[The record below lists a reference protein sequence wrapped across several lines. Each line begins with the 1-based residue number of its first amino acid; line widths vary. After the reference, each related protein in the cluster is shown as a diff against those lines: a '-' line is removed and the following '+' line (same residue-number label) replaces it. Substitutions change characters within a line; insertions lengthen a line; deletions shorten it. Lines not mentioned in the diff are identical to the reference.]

1 MAIITFE
8 RSCLHQYANCNSGH
22 NHDDYDGGESDDES
36 DDQYLWKRLKC
47 GCRGLDLCAEDLAQ
61 AHTRPNYDQDDGD
74 DGQDGDGDGQHDDGD
89 DQCADMIS
97 PSMSALKPQE
107 KQT

>member
-22 NHDDYDGGESDDES
+22 NHDDYDDDESDDKS

-61 AHTRPNYDQDDGD
+61 AHTRPNYDQDEGD
-74 DGQDGDGDGQHDDGD
+74 DGQDDNGDGQHDDGD
-89 DQCADMIS
+89 DQCADMIT
-97 PSMSALKPQE
+97 PSMLALKPRE

>member
-8 RSCLHQYANCNSGH
+8 SSRLHQYANCNSGH
-22 NHDDYDGGESDDES
+22 NHDDYDDDESDDKS

-61 AHTRPNYDQDDGD
+61 AHTRPNYDQDEGD
-74 DGQDGDGDGQHDDGD
+74 DGQDDNGDGQHDDGD
-89 DQCADMIS
+89 GQYDYDDDQCSDINVG
-97 PSMSALKPQE
+97 P
-107 KQT
+107 